1 MRKAWSG
8 SDLLIMTGP
17 VLSSALN
24 KGAGMRRVL
33 KTLLKKYSNSFL
45 LDVEQLPV
53 DSFKESEH
61 QLKLKDVILGRA
73 AVGVSISIGIWGVR

>member
-1 MRKAWSG
+1 
-8 SDLLIMTGP
+8 MTGP
-17 VLSSALN
+17 VLSSAPN

-53 DSFKESEH
+53 DS
-61 QLKLKDVILGRA
+61 I
-73 AVGVSISIGIWGVR
+73 